1 MLTRRELVIL
11 APVMAALFA
20 LPQIIAQP
28 YLLQLVILA
37 CIDAIPAVGLNLML
51 GYTGL
56 VSLGHMAF
64 AGIGGYAVA
73 VMMVDAGM
81 SFWLALPL
89 AALLAAVMGAAI
101 GLVCLRL
108 RSHFFVIVTLAF
120 GLILGLIMNN
130 WDAVTRGA
138 QGFIGVPRPD
148 PIRIAGLAIRFLSM
162 TNFYYL
168 TLTALIVALA
178 LQLAIVRSDFGRTL
192 TAIRED
198 EVLAR
203 FRGVDTMRYK
213 VAIFAIG
220 SGIAGI
226 GGALSV
232 TFLRVAAPGSFDLM
246 ASVNAVLIVIVGGA
260 GYLLGPIWGAL
271 LFVGIPEYLR
281 IADNIRFILFGLV
294 LIALTLYAPQGLA
307 GLFATGLRRRRSTR

>member
-307 GLFATGLRRRRSTR
+307 GL